1 MNNQK
6 KEIMNMLNKKQIV
19 VYSLLCCIFITSVY
33 GMYTFLFKMKKSI
46 HTKVENIFT
55 ETIRSDM
62 FIRLKSWGEPYA
74 CFYQSR
80 NKKRSELSSFH
91 SPTGIEYFNKRLTDS
106 IRSLHGDQIKNAAL
120 QTVLAL
126 EKPINIYTLD
136 ALFQTSLQKAGLKAK
151 TAIYYTISDTTVCS
165 TTDSTFYKSAHPVKK
180 VYAGLKHEIEL
191 QAYVKI
197 PILTQMK
204 TMSKDFITIFLLLI
218 LFTSAFFWAK
228 YSSFAENYIHNPV
241 KKTLRPLLMLTPE
254 IGFDSERGY
263 IIGKGKEVKLINYKL
278 RLFKL
283 FLNSPGYYLGL
294 AEILRSVWDGA
305 IVSSNTIEQTVRR
318 LRNDLKCFPE
328 IRIVTERKVGYRLV
342 IGNDDDLGLANPATL
357 PTTQQEE
364 NPANEMPKE

>member
-1 MNNQK
+1 
-6 KEIMNMLNKKQIV
+6 MNMLSKKQIV

-33 GMYTFLFKMKKSI
+33 GMYIFLFKMKKSI
-46 HTKVENIFT
+46 YTNIENIFT

-80 NKKRSELSSFH
+80 DKKRSEFASFH
-91 SPTGIEYFNKRLTDS
+91 SPTGVEYFNKRLTDS
-106 IRSLHGDQIKNAAL
+106 IRSLRGDQIKHAAL
-120 QTVLAL
+120 QTVLTI

-136 ALFQTSLQKAGLKAK
+136 ALFQTFLQKAGLKGK
-151 TAIYYTISDTTVCS
+151 TAIYYTLSDTTVCS
-165 TTDSTFYKSAHPVKK
+165 TTDSTFYKSAHPLKK
-180 VYAGLKHEIEL
+180 VYAGLKREIEL

-204 TMSKDFITIFLLLI
+204 TMSKDFVLVFFLLI
-218 LFTSAFFWAK
+218 LFVSAFFWAK
-228 YSSFAENYIHNPV
+228 YSSFAEKYIYNPA
-241 KKTLRPLLMLTPE
+241 KKTLRPLMMLTPE

-278 RLFKL
+278 RLFRL
-283 FLNSPGYYLGL
+283 FLDSPGYYLGL

-305 IVSSNTIEQTVRR
+305 IVSSNTIEQTIRR

-342 IGNDDDLGLANPATL
+342 IGNDDDLGLVDPATL
-357 PTTQQEE
+357 PTATEGENAAKEE
-364 NPANEMPKE
+364 GPKESGRMR